1 MSATSRKTA
10 LPARERRIIPSL
22 DLDPREDGQNVKAK
36 RLRRDNRKRP
46 LGHFMAV
53 RVERVFRD
61 IPLRGA

>member
-10 LPARERRIIPSL
+10 PPFPEAAFFLAYA
-22 DLDPREDGQNVKAK
+22 LDPREDGQNVKAK